1 MAGSRRKKNKEKK
14 EKEKLKK
21 KLKKEEEEDELDADV
36 RALLNRFFFH
46 FSLLCGNENRQ
57 DTSLETE
64 KQKQMK

>member
-36 RALLNRFFFH
+36 RALLNRFFFI
-46 FSLLCGNENRQ
+46 FLCYME
-57 DTSLETE
+57 
-64 KQKQMK
+64 MKTGKTPV